1 MQINIPSP
9 TEAVSKVKYV
19 VGNLFLLDVKNPDE
33 VKYLPAQKYIDQI
46 RAEMKPAID
55 LTIGGVTL
63 PYNRELQGFYISGST
78 GSGKTVLQKSI
89 CRQVAAQNHKMCI
102 YDPKPEFVR
111 EFWKDGHVIFNPL
124 DERGV
129 AWSMWAEVRMSYD
142 RKAIAESFIGM
153 DVKLTGI
160 YLKAQMIFAGMIEAT
175 SCVSELQAAMRMPA
189 KTLANLL
196 IGTDAENAV
205 DDTPGTGIALSIMK
219 NKMEIFNYLRD
230 PMPGEVVFSLRD
242 WVSND
247 ADRRWVFLTAREDQ
261 RKLLGPLLTAVVDI
275 IGNSVMSLTP
285 NDELPKDEQRR
296 IWLMLEE
303 LPSLPRIPVLEGL
316 TAKGR
321 GFGMC
326 WILTTQDPAQI
337 DVVYTP
343 EIARSIRQ
351 NCNTWIVF
359 RANDFD
365 TATMISNQIGVYEE
379 DEKNKT
385 YSMGVDDSK
394 DGKGFINRRVDRQA
408 VFASEVQ
415 RLPDL
420 TAYLLFYGPYPSAL
434 VTIPF
439 EPFKSVIEGIVE
451 REDLK
456 VNRKKVIETIDHETG
471 EITTSYED
479 EDVLEGFADD
489 EPADETVSDDSWDWS
504 QTTRIEPTMSGA
516 TPSMGDLFNRKK

>member
-1 MQINIPSP
+1 MLIEVPTP
-9 TEAVSKVKYV
+9 TEALNKIKYAVSSAFMLDVPDPSKVKYI
-19 VGNLFLLDVKNPDE
+19 
-33 VKYLPAQKYIDQI
+33 PAQKYIDQI
-46 RAEMKPAID
+46 RSEMKPAIE
-55 LTIGGVTL
+55 LKIGGVNL
-63 PYNRELQGFYISGST
+63 PFNRELQGFYISGST

-111 EFWKDGHVIFNPL
+111 EFWQDGHVIFNPL

-129 AWSMWAEVRMSYD
+129 AWSMWSEIRMSYD
-142 RKAIAESFIGM
+142 RKALAESFIGM
-153 DVKLTGI
+153 DIKLTGI
-160 YLKAQMIFAGMIEAT
+160 YLKAQMIFAGMLEAT

-230 PMPGEVVFSLRD
+230 PAPGEVTFSFRD
-242 WVSND
+242 WVGD
-247 ADRRWVFLTAREDQ
+247 DDDRRWVFLTAREDQ
-261 RKLLGPLLTAVVDI
+261 RKLLGPLLTAVIDI

-303 LPSLPRIPVLEGL
+303 LPSLPKIPVLEGL

-379 DEKNKT
+379 DEKVT
-385 YSMGVDDSK
+385 GLSMGVEDGR
-394 DGKGFINRRVDRQA
+394 DGKTFMNRRVDRQA

-434 VTIPF
+434 ITIPF

-456 VNRKKVIETIDHETG
+456 VNRKKVVSTIDIETG
-471 EITTSYED
+471 EITTGYDD
-479 EDVLEGFADD
+479 EDILDGFQEPPVEDD
-489 EPADETVSDDSWDWS
+489 AVDNSIDSAW
-504 QTTRIEPTMSGA
+504 ELAPEEVVVA
-516 TPSMGDLFNRKK
+516 PNMGELFKRKK